1 MFKDIPQAIQI
12 TFWKHL
18 LLSLLIAGFGAVWSI
33 AVNDRV
39 FTLLTILIV
48 LLSVMR
54 LLDLLRMVR
63 RKNYCQAE
71 GVVLS
76 DKKIP
81 LRRCHVLTM
90 QLQDGG
96 EVQVTISGSSLLK
109 AGEWY
114 RIYLLGTGP
123 ISAEP
128 TLPHDMMQ
136 EHTLL
141 GADHIIS
148 P

>member
-1 MFKDIPQAIQI
+1 MFKDIPQAIQM
-12 TFWKHL
+12 TFGKHL

-39 FTLLTILIV
+39 FTLLTALIV
-48 LLSVMR
+48 LMSAMR
-54 LLDLLRMVR
+54 LLDLFRMVQ

-76 DKKIP
+76 DKRIP

-109 AGEWY
+109 LGERY

-136 EHTLL
+136 ERTLL
-141 GADHIIS
+141 GADHIVS

>member
-63 RKNYCQAE
+63 RKSYCQAE

-76 DKKIP
+76 DKKIA

-90 QLQDGG
+90 QIQGG
-96 EVQVTISGSSLLK
+96 SKIQVTISGSSFLK
-109 AGEWY
+109 PGEQG
-114 RIYLLGTGP
+114 RIYLLGTEP
-123 ISAEP
+123 IDAELA
-128 TLPHDMMQ
+128 LPPNMAPGRI
-136 EHTLL
+136 LL
-141 GADHIIS
+141 GVDIVS

>member
-1 MFKDIPQAIQI
+1 MFKDFPQVIQMTI
-12 TFWKHL
+12 WKHL

-48 LLSVMR
+48 LMSAMR
-54 LLDLLRMVR
+54 LLDLVRMVR
-63 RKNYCQAE
+63 RKNYCQVE

-76 DKKIP
+76 DKKLA

-90 QLQDGG
+90 QLQGG
-96 EVQVTISGSSLLK
+96 SEVQVPISGSSLLK
-109 AGEWY
+109 PGERC
-114 RIYLLGTGP
+114 RIYLLGTEP
-123 ISAEP
+123 IDAEL
-128 TLPHDMMQ
+128 TLPPNMAPGRI
-136 EHTLL
+136 LL
-141 GADHIIS
+141 GVDIIS